1 MLSTQNLNIADRP
14 THKLMER
21 WAGPYK
27 IMKIVSSNTIE
38 LELLPTMKIH
48 PVVNVSCVKLWKAP
62 MEGQN
67 KPAPLPIEIEGEEEY
82 EVEEVEEVEEVLDS
96 RHGLTKYWV

>member
-27 IMKIVSSNTIE
+27 ITKIVLSNAVE

-48 PVVNVSCVKLWKAP
+48 PVVNVSHVKPWKAP

-82 EVEEVEEVEEVLDS
+82 EVEEVLD
-96 RHGLTKYWV
+96 